1 MCGAIIPHG
10 AQPPSDCESFPVFI
24 WTTSGDTVP
33 GRVEEIVFSSTCMAC
48 IISELD
54 LAELKTNSNVT
65 FETPSFEE
73 VGRMNERA
81 YITESETAL
90 GDIKAGIFVDLL
102 KNICDPC
109 IKTHGLRE
117 RHGGSFVCVAVTVTI
132 GDHVGIH
139 YIVTEKAYRRR
150 GFASKLIH
158 GILVQARDDGICTA
172 SVPIMCCAELYEKLG
187 FRKVAT
193 MRGFYRPAFVAQNS
207 RTRKTSHPDDL

>member
-1 MCGAIIPHG
+1 
-10 AQPPSDCESFPVFI
+10 
-24 WTTSGDTVP
+24 
-33 GRVEEIVFSSTCMAC
+33 MAC
-48 IISELD
+48 IISKLD
-54 LAELKTNSNVT
+54 LAERKTKCDVT
-65 FETPSFEE
+65 FDTPSFEE

-158 GILVQARDDGICTA
+158 GILVQARDDGIRTA
-172 SVPIMCCAELYEKLG
+172 SIPILPVWVDLGLYQRLG
-187 FRKVAT
+187 FREVAT
-193 MRGFYRPAFVAQNS
+193 MRAFMRPEHVIAMWLDQA
-207 RTRKTSHPDDL
+207 TSQPYNL